1 MQKILI
7 AFNDNLSALNAT
19 KYGIELA
26 KKINAQVG
34 LIEVTNYSIGAVE
47 AGVMPIDL
55 ENAGVLQSKAHIEQ
69 IKKVYPNLHIEE
81 FEPIGIPDK
90 ELNETIKLWD
100 ADILVAVDSSSL
112 SNIAGNI
119 NDLAWCSE
127 PDNRAMYQQK
137 VMLDQVLS
145 GQGNQNRQP
154 DGRWIGM
161 LRVKGEGGEY
171 LRAAMATL
179 RQRENFNQ
187 LGLPDLLNQ
196 LVEDGHSPQV
206 QYVNG
211 HWMDI
216 NNLDDLERA
225 GTFEHTTGE

>member
-100 ADILVAVDSSSL
+100 ADILVIGHKVHGLLHSL
-112 SNIAGNI
+112 
-119 NDLAWCSE
+119 
-127 PDNRAMYQQK
+127 
-137 VMLDQVLS
+137 LS
-145 GQGNQNRQP
+145 RSVEKELFHHIIIP
-154 DGRWIGM
+154 I
-161 LRVKGEGGEY
+161 
-171 LRAAMATL
+171 
-179 RQRENFNQ
+179 
-187 LGLPDLLNQ
+187 
-196 LVEDGHSPQV
+196 LVVPESYKMG
-206 QYVNG
+206 
-211 HWMDI
+211 
-216 NNLDDLERA
+216 A
-225 GTFEHTTGE
+225 